1 MKKESIESKRY
12 EEYPP
17 VEMSVEA
24 LNWWSEEEKKFPAL
38 SCLARKYLC
47 ICGTSVPSERLFSD
61 GGNIVNTLRNRLT
74 PEHVNML
81 MFLSKNLP

>member
-1 MKKESIESKRY
+1 MG
-12 EEYPP
+12 
-17 VEMSVEA
+17 VEA
-24 LNWWSEEEKKFPAL
+24 LDWWREEEKKFPAL

-61 GGNIVNTLRNRLT
+61 GGNIVNTLRNWLT